1 MNRFISLMYHNLG
14 SGQENRYTVS
24 EATFGQQISWLVDT
38 GYVVEGFPELAR
50 RLVCQE
56 IPSRYVVL
64 SFDDGHRSN
73 LHAAEILRS
82 TGAQATFFLT
92 HDYCRQRADF
102 LRDDE
107 IKALANLCSVGSHG
121 LSHAPLSR
129 LGTPQLRSE
138 LAESRAWLEDLIGKP
153 VTTFSAPGGF
163 ISPAVL
169 RLAWSLGYTMAGNSV
184 EWWNEAA
191 VVARTRLVNRV
202 TIRQGM
208 ALQSF
213 IRAVEGAPSY
223 LIGRRMRASVLGLV
237 KRVVPL
243 QQYERL
249 SQSFYQAAAAL
260 TQQGKGDP

>member
-1 MNRFISLMYHNLG
+1 MSRFISLMYHNLE

-24 EATFGQQISWLVDT
+24 EATFSQQITWLIDA

-56 IPSRYVVL
+56 IPPRYVVL

-73 LHAAEILRS
+73 LRAAEILRHA
-82 TGAQATFFLT
+82 GAQATFFLT
-92 HDYCRQRADF
+92 RDYCRQRADF

-107 IKALANLCSVGSHG
+107 IKVLANLCSVGSHG

-129 LGTPQLRSE
+129 LGMLQLRSE
-138 LAESRAWLEDLIGKP
+138 LAESRAWLEDLISRP
-153 VTTFSAPGGF
+153 VTSFSAPGGF
-163 ISPAVL
+163 ISAAVV

-208 ALQSF
+208 TLKSF
-213 IRAVEGAPSY
+213 IRAVEGEPGY
-223 LIGRRMRASVLGLV
+223 LISRRMRANILGLV

-249 SQSFYQAAAAL
+249 SQSFYQAAA
-260 TQQGKGDP
+260 TRTHQSKGDG